1 MTGLKNS
8 IPMLKFRASYGEI
21 GNQVVFDTNKNQVYF
36 PAIPQMGTGNA
47 NWIDPNTGIRYLTIN
62 PPNLISS
69 TFSWEK
75 ARTLNFGVDIALFNS
90 KLNGSFDWFR
100 RQTIGM
106 LYQGA
111 DLPAVL
117 GSQPPFQ
124 NITDL
129 ESKGW
134 ELELSWKDKIKD
146 FKYSFT
152 FNLSDNRGFITKINN
167 SAGLID
173 GFYKGKELGEIWGYV
188 TDRYYTVDD
197 FQENSLNASLLN
209 GKLREGIPYFKGVAQ
224 NPGDIKYADLNGDGI
239 IFSGTGTVSDPGD
252 MKVIGNNNRRFQFG
266 LNSNFSYRNI
276 DLSVFIQGVGKR
288 DLWLSNFLMWPY
300 NNEFGTLY
308 KDNLDYWTP
317 DNTDATYARVYA
329 NAGLNTSANRRTQTK
344 YLSDGSYLRVR
355 NITLGYTLDRK
366 TLRSKV
372 IDNIKV
378 FVSGENLFKADHM
391 PKGMEA
397 DGENIGSGGIYP
409 FLKKYSFGVNVTF

>member
-1 MTGLKNS
+1 
-8 IPMLKFRASYGEI
+8 
-21 GNQVVFDTNKNQVYF
+21 
-36 PAIPQMGTGNA
+36 
-47 NWIDPNTGIRYLTIN
+47 
-62 PPNLISS
+62 
-69 TFSWEK
+69 
-75 ARTLNFGVDIALFNS
+75 
-90 KLNGSFDWFR
+90 
-100 RQTIGM
+100 
-106 LYQGA
+106 
-111 DLPAVL
+111 
-117 GSQPPFQ
+117 
-124 NITDL
+124 
-129 ESKGW
+129 
-134 ELELSWKDKIKD
+134 
-146 FKYSFT
+146 
-152 FNLSDNRGFITKINN
+152 
-167 SAGLID
+167 
-173 GFYKGKELGEIWGYV
+173 
-188 TDRYYTVDD
+188 
-197 FQENSLNASLLN
+197 LLN